1 MTAELSARLK
11 ASGTLCRTCRGRGR
25 ASPLC
30 SSIRGDILPQ
40 RCPRRW
46 LKKKIA
52 GLVEHCSD
60 PGGDVLRWK
69 QNSAARRAAR
79 VTAQRCCKVA
89 TRAVCP
95 PGHEQSAACSLCAVK
110 REPYLE
116 KIVSSER
123 PRSRSERGKVA
134 QAVPQIGPI
143 SGTARRGPAGSA
155 FARADGSTL
164 RCNCTFLQTFSSDIL
179 SASI

>member
-95 PGHEQSAACSLCAVK
+95 PGHEQSAACSLCPVK

-123 PRSRSERGKVA
+123 PRFRDQKMLAPPQVDPQGCRGEAAKLT
-134 QAVPQIGPI
+134 GW
-143 SGTARRGPAGSA
+143 RRGNAAPGGL
-155 FARADGSTL
+155 AR
-164 RCNCTFLQTFSSDIL
+164 LQRFICIQLLGMHATR
-179 SASI
+179 